1 MYPRSCFYI
10 LEANNTLQL
19 RKKDM
24 NYLVFLDLGAG
35 ELEKI
40 LSGVKSMVIKEDKPE
55 DTTSQSLMPGDNL
68 YFLRNTVAR
77 DIRVKATIKSIQA
90 VSSGQTSDISSQ
102 LKEMQHKLQ
111 LNEEQFMYWCTKKQ
125 VLLVEFECA
134 QKIGMIHLDL
144 DEVKG
149 QSDWIAFQAFS
160 VITSRMF
167 Q

>member
-1 MYPRSCFYI
+1 MCPRSCFYI

-40 LSGVKSMVIKEDKPE
+40 LSGVKSMVIKEDKHE

-90 VSSGQTSDISSQ
+90 VTSGQTSDI
-102 LKEMQHKLQ
+102 
-111 LNEEQFMYWCTKKQ
+111 
-125 VLLVEFECA
+125 
-134 QKIGMIHLDL
+134 
-144 DEVKG
+144 
-149 QSDWIAFQAFS
+149 
-160 VITSRMF
+160 
-167 Q
+167 

>member
-1 MYPRSCFYI
+1 
-10 LEANNTLQL
+10 
-19 RKKDM
+19 M

-40 LSGVKSMVIKEDKPE
+40 LSGVKSMVIKEIKPE
-55 DTTSQSLMPGDNL
+55 ETTTQPLMPGDSL
-68 YFLRNTVAR
+68 YFLRNIVAR
-77 DIRVKATIKSIQA
+77 DIRVKATIKSIWA
-90 VSSGQTSDISSQ
+90 VSSGPAGDISSQ
-102 LKEMQHKLQ
+102 LKEMQPKLQ
-111 LNEEQFMYWCTKKQ
+111 LTEEQFMYWCSKKQ

-134 QKIGMIHLDL
+134 QKVGVIHLDL

-160 VITSRMF
+160 VLKSRMF